1 MLSESTSL
9 RYLGSQAQVT
19 DVVMV
24 FHCIEQCKTRNIL
37 PGCMVQLLSI
47 HIQMP
52 NSKGETKAMLE
63 ALKVVD
69 NERAE
74 EARPSRALCNQ
85 LEFLLNRVNVMHIYV
100 ANARLC
106 NIAPLCL
113 CDHLALCRLQTRK
126 V

>member
-1 MLSESTSL
+1 
-9 RYLGSQAQVT
+9 
-19 DVVMV
+19 
-24 FHCIEQCKTRNIL
+24 
-37 PGCMVQLLSI
+37 MVQLLSI

-52 NSKGETKAMLE
+52 NSKGETKAMWE

-85 LEFLLNRVNVMHIYV
+85 LEFLLNRVNVMHIYRDV

>member
-1 MLSESTSL
+1 M
-9 RYLGSQAQVT
+9 
-19 DVVMV
+19 
-24 FHCIEQCKTRNIL
+24 
-37 PGCMVQLLSI
+37 SI

-52 NSKGETKAMLE
+52 NRDGETKAMWE

-85 LEFLLNRVNVMHIYV
+85 LEFLLNRVNVMRIYV

-106 NIAPLCL
+106 NIASVPLWSSS
-113 CDHLALCRLQTRK
+113 T